1 MSFYCL
7 KYAKLLKFPY
17 LGLVLSSETDIF
29 SKKPA
34 ILTSCNCFVR
44 VCKHTAGG
52 LLPSPLTDRKGLG
65 GGLRAMRDSFR
76 HKNKRTENFH
86 AMRGYFRHKNKRTE
100 NFHAMR
106 GLFRHKNISTEN
118 FHAMRGLF
126 RHKNIRTENFHAM
139 RGLFRHKNI
148 STENFCAM
156 RGLFRHKN
164 IRTENFCAMR
174 GLFRHKNIRFLRNSW
189 FKKNLRV
196 ICGKFSGIFTSER
209 EQWAARQ
216 ATNWSRLSPPLSM
229 QVPHWSPT
237 AAGRLA
243 EMKNRH

>member
-17 LGLVLSSETDIF
+17 LGLILSSETDIF

-52 LLPSPLTDRKGLG
+52 LLPSPLTDRKGPG
-65 GGLRAMRDSFR
+65 GGLRAMRGLFR
-76 HKNKRTENFH
+76 HKNKRT
-86 AMRGYFRHKNKRTE
+86 K

-106 GLFRHKNISTEN
+106 GLFRHKN
-118 FHAMRGLF
+118 
-126 RHKNIRTENFHAM
+126 KRT
-139 RGLFRHKNI
+139 K
-148 STENFCAM
+148 
-156 RGLFRHKN
+156 
-164 IRTENFCAMR
+164 NFCAMR

-243 EMKNRH
+243 EMKKRH